1 MWNIWQ
7 HCPTGPPARPG
18 AVPSS
23 SSAQRPGGRRRHR
36 GGRSRADGVLLL
48 QVQEGG
54 GAGKPPARWTAD
66 KMMNREQVVISF
78 STILNFGN
86 KRNIRSHGM
95 LGVATGYRV
104 RFFGK

>member
-1 MWNIWQ
+1 MGKIWQ
-7 HCPTGPPARPG
+7 HCLCRRTGSPARPG

-36 GGRSRADGVLLL
+36 GGRPRADGVLLL

-54 GAGKPPARWTAD
+54 EARKPPARRTAD

-78 STILNFGN
+78 RSILKLGN
-86 KRNIRSHGM
+86 KRYIRSHGIDS
-95 LGVATGYRV
+95 
-104 RFFGK
+104 

>member
-1 MWNIWQ
+1 MGRIWQ

-18 AVPSS
+18 AVPS

-54 GAGKPPARWTAD
+54 AGKPPARRTAD

-78 STILNFGN
+78 RSILNFGN
-86 KRNIRSHGM
+86 KRNIRSRSHGINS
-95 LGVATGYRV
+95 
-104 RFFGK
+104 